1 MVETD
6 SMNMSRILNSRRAKN
21 LAGNLLFAFAVLLIV
36 LFCLFPFLQILSVSV
51 KSVQD
56 MANPSLIPSQIHWDA
71 YKEMLGF
78 QSIDETQ
85 NEAIKAILDNPK
97 LTDEQREL
105 LMKKYENKNPFPF
118 PRYMLNSFVL
128 SITATFFSMTLAVFA
143 AYALARLEFR
153 GQTLLRRGTLF
164 VYLLGGVILMVPL
177 YQMGTSLGLT
187 KTPAGAFAYMI
198 MIYIMQTLPLA
209 LYMLGN
215 YFRGIPTSIEEAAL
229 IDGYGRVE
237 IIVKIIVP
245 LSRPVLITVFV
256 YCFIIAWNEY
266 LYASVFLRPFNDMRT
281 LSVAIQALFHSP
293 NSIWDR
299 IMAASTLTLAP
310 VILFFFMLAKNMVS
324 GLSDGGVK
332 G

>member
-1 MVETD
+1 
-6 SMNMSRILNSRRAKN
+6 MSTALKVRRIINNSLIAS
-21 LAGNLLFAFAVLLIV
+21 AVIGV
-36 LFCLFPFLQILSVSV
+36 VIFCLFPFLQILSVSV
-51 KSVQD
+51 KDIQD
-56 MANPSLIPSQIHWDA
+56 IADPSLIPRRIRLDA
-71 YKEMLGF
+71 YREILGF
-78 QSIDETQ
+78 RSMDPARQ
-85 NEAIKAILDNPK
+85 EAMKAILDNPR
-97 LTDEQREL
+97 LTEEQRGL
-105 LMKKYENKNPFPF
+105 LLERYRDSNPFPL
-118 PRYMLNSFVL
+118 PRFMLNSLVL
-128 SITATFFSMTLAVFA
+128 SLGATLFSLTLAVFS

-153 GQTLLRRGTLF
+153 GRTLLRRGTLF

-177 YQMGTSLGLT
+177 YQMGTAMGFT
-187 KTPAGAFAYMI
+187 RTAAGVFFYMI
-198 MIYIMQTLPLA
+198 LIYIMQTLPLA

-215 YFRGIPTSIEEAAL
+215 YFRGISKSIEEAAL
-229 IDGYGRVE
+229 IDGYGRIS

-266 LYASVFLRPFNDMRT
+266 LYASVFLRPFDDMRT
-281 LSVAIQALFHSP
+281 LSIAIQALFHSK

-310 VILFFFMLAKNMVS
+310 VILFFFMLSRNMVS

>member
-1 MVETD
+1 
-6 SMNMSRILNSRRAKN
+6 MNNNAVKRVIGKIFFG
-21 LAGNLLFAFAVLLIV
+21 LAVIAIV
-36 LFCLFPFLQILSVSV
+36 IFCLFPFLQILSVSV
-51 KSVQD
+51 KDIHD
-56 MANPSLIPSQIHWDA
+56 MANPSLIPRKIHLDS
-71 YKEMLGF
+71 YKELLGMKP
-78 QSIDETQ
+78 INAVQ
-85 NEAIKAILDNPK
+85 NEAIQAIVDNPK
-97 LTDEQREL
+97 LTEEQKNML
-105 LMKKYENKNPFPF
+105 LEKYQNKNPFPF

-128 SITATFFSMTLAVFA
+128 SIAATMFSMTLAVFA

-153 GQTLLRRGTLF
+153 GQTILRRGTLF

-177 YQMGTSLGLT
+177 YQMGTAMGLT
-187 KTPAGAFAYMI
+187 GSPAGVFFFMI
-198 MIYIMQTLPLA
+198 LIYIMQTLPLA

-215 YFRGIPTSIEEAAL
+215 YFRGISTSIEEAAL
-229 IDGYGRVE
+229 IDGYGRVS

-266 LYASVFLRPFNDMRT
+266 LYASVFLKPFNDMRT
-281 LSVAIQALFHSP
+281 LSVAIQALFHSK

>member
-1 MVETD
+1 MVEAMKKGATMIN
-6 SMNMSRILNSRRAKN
+6 SNRIKKII
-21 LAGNLLFAFAVLLIV
+21 GNV
-36 LFCLFPFLQILSVSV
+36 LFGLAIVAIVIFCMFPFLQIISVSL
-51 KSVQD
+51 KDVQD
-56 MANPSLIPSQIHWDA
+56 MANPSLIPSKIHLDS
-71 YKEMLGF
+71 YKEILGLKP
-78 QSIDETQ
+78 INAVQ
-85 NEAIKAILDNPK
+85 NEAIQTILDNPK
-97 LTDEQREL
+97 LTDAQRDML
-105 LMKKYENKNPFPF
+105 LEKYQNKNPFPF

-128 SITATFFSMTLAVFA
+128 SIVATMFSMTLAIFA

-153 GQTLLRRGTLF
+153 GQSILRRGTLF

-187 KTPAGAFAYMI
+187 DSPVGVFFYMI

-215 YFRGIPTSIEEAAL
+215 YFRGIPKSIEEAAF
-229 IDGYGRVE
+229 IDGYGRIR
-237 IIVKIIVP
+237 IILKIIVP

-266 LYASVFLRPFNDMRT
+266 LYASVFLKPFNDMRT
-281 LSVAIQALFHSP
+281 LSVAIQALFHSK

-299 IMAASTLTLAP
+299 IMAASTMTLAP
-310 VILFFFMLAKNMVS
+310 VILFFFLLAKNMVS
-324 GLSDGGVK
+324 GMSDGGVK

>member
-1 MVETD
+1 
-6 SMNMSRILNSRRAKN
+6 MNYRTKLRARKVT
-21 LAGNLLFAFAVLLIV
+21 GNTLFTIAVAAIV
-36 LFCLFPFLQILSVSV
+36 LFCLFPFLQIISVSV
-51 KSVQD
+51 KDVQD
-56 MANPSLIPSQIHWDA
+56 MANPSLIPSKIHLDS
-71 YKEMLGF
+71 YKEILGF
-78 QSIDETQ
+78 KPMNASQ
-85 NEAIKAILDNPK
+85 NSAIKKILENPK
-97 LTDEQREL
+97 LTDEQRETL
-105 LMKKYENKNPFPF
+105 LKKYENKNPFPF
-118 PRYMLNSFVL
+118 PRYMLNSFIV
-128 SITATFFSMTLAVFA
+128 AMVAAVFSMTLAVFA

-177 YQMGTSLGLT
+177 YQMGTSLGFT
-187 KTPAGAFAYMI
+187 KTPAGTFLYII

-215 YFRGIPTSIEEAAL
+215 YFRGLSTSIEEAAL
-229 IDGYGRVE
+229 IDGCSRIE
-237 IIVKIIVP
+237 IIVKIVVP

-266 LYASVFLRPFNDMRT
+266 LYASIFLKPFEDLRT
-281 LSVAIQALFHSP
+281 LSVALQELFHSK

-299 IMAASTLTLAP
+299 IMAASTLTLTP
-310 VILFFFMLAKNMVS
+310 VILFFFALSKNMVS

>member
-1 MVETD
+1 
-6 SMNMSRILNSRRAKN
+6 MNNNAVKRVLGKVFFT
-21 LAGNLLFAFAVLLIV
+21 LAVIAIV
-36 LFCLFPFLQILSVSV
+36 AFCLFPFLQILSVSV
-51 KSVQD
+51 KDIHD
-56 MANPSLIPSQIHWDA
+56 MANPSLIPRKIHLDS
-71 YKEMLGF
+71 YKELLGMKP
-78 QSIDETQ
+78 INAVQ
-85 NEAIKAILDNPK
+85 NEAIQAIVDNPR
-97 LTDEQREL
+97 LTEEQKNML
-105 LMKKYENKNPFPF
+105 LEKYQNKNPFPF

-128 SITATFFSMTLAVFA
+128 SIAATMFSMTLAVFA

-153 GQTLLRRGTLF
+153 GQTILRRGTLF

-177 YQMGTSLGLT
+177 YQMGTAMGLT
-187 KTPAGAFAYMI
+187 SSPAGVFFFMI
-198 MIYIMQTLPLA
+198 LIYIMQTLPLA

-215 YFRGIPTSIEEAAL
+215 YFRGISTSIEEAAL
-229 IDGYGRVE
+229 IDGYGRVS

-266 LYASVFLRPFNDMRT
+266 LYASVFLKPFNDMRT
-281 LSVAIQALFHSP
+281 LSVAIQALFHSK

>member
-1 MVETD
+1 
-6 SMNMSRILNSRRAKN
+6 MNYRKKMLAKKIT
-21 LAGNLLFAFAVLLIV
+21 GNTLFTIAVAAIV
-36 LFCLFPFLQILSVSV
+36 LFCMFPFLQIISVSL
-51 KSVQD
+51 KDVQD
-56 MANPSLIPSQIHWDA
+56 MANPSLIPSKIHLDS
-71 YKEMLGF
+71 YKEILGF
-78 QSIDETQ
+78 KPMNASQ
-85 NEAIKAILDNPK
+85 NAAIQKILDNPK
-97 LTDEQREL
+97 LTKDQREAL
-105 LMKKYENKNPFPF
+105 LEKYENKNPFPF
-118 PRYMLNSFVL
+118 PRYMLNSFIVAMAASL
-128 SITATFFSMTLAVFA
+128 FSMTLAVFA

-177 YQMGTSLGLT
+177 YQMGTSLGFT
-187 KTPAGAFAYMI
+187 RSPAGTFIYII

-215 YFRGIPTSIEEAAL
+215 YFRGLSTSIEEAAL
-229 IDGYGRVE
+229 IDGCSRVE
-237 IIVKIIVP
+237 IIVKIVVP

-266 LYASVFLRPFNDMRT
+266 LYASVFLKPFEDLRT
-281 LSVAIQALFHSP
+281 LSVALQELFHSK

-299 IMAASTLTLAP
+299 IMAASTLTLTP
-310 VILFFFMLAKNMVS
+310 VILFFFALSKNMVS